1 MQILVENL
9 DELESGNAFFFFFF
23 FSCICMALL
32 SKSKDFYFFD
42 SHTRDR
48 FGRVS
53 NHGLFY
59 QSFVKLSQ
67 LHI

>member
-1 MQILVENL
+1 
-9 DELESGNAFFFFFF
+9 
-23 FSCICMALL
+23 MALL